1 MAVMVGVRQDVSIME
16 LPESD
21 HGLAVKVQP
30 LDLSM
35 GIPGSDCSGQAPG
48 IYVQ

>member
-21 HGLAVKVQP
+21 HGLAVK
-30 LDLSM
+30 SA
-35 GIPGSDCSGQAPG
+35 APRPEHG
-48 IYVQ
+48 YPRERL